1 MLAGVL
7 GTAFL
12 AACASTGQRV
22 VVPWRAGNATS
33 LQMGTV
39 EEHRAQAAHG
49 VLPITLYR
57 PTGAGPFPF
66 VVLLHGCGG
75 LKHDAIWTQWVQP
88 WAALFHDYGIGT
100 AVVDSFGPRG
110 VAHVCTGDVA
120 AWAVRRADVAYSSR
134 VWLAEHPDVDAVFE
148 GMWGRCPGCC
158 KSVAEQKHR
167 ANGFQHRLVQGLRAS
182 LTPVSSTRAVEGFFL
197 CPESRTG
204 ALTSTLCGAHH
215 ECAAGCFDHILWDD
229 MEFVNTPAPLYLHK
243 QPMEQPEVAPGEA
256 AAGSPSLRVRKIR
269 AVEGQAQLAP
279 MARQP
284 KGELVILPRTVVMR
298 AADTAVKLRI
308 TRQAFFDARHANAQQ
323 ADRRAITHITQ
334 MFAGGRRETFG
345 FIHDAQRDPPVPSDP
360 AWPSTVEAVRLFDTA
375 LHARRQQRQ
384 VLPEF
389 THGAADRWGRENRLG
404 TRSGS
409 LHVGIGGL
417 AWPPGVEQRF
427 GQLPVGMAA
436 A

>member
-1 MLAGVL
+1 MRFSRKSIAWSARPWALARALRFMLAGVL

-204 ALTSTLCGAHH
+204 ALTSTLCGFTPHFGDSLKRKRYPAH
-215 ECAAGCFDHILWDD
+215 
-229 MEFVNTPAPLYLHK
+229 
-243 QPMEQPEVAPGEA
+243 
-256 AAGSPSLRVRKIR
+256 
-269 AVEGQAQLAP
+269 
-279 MARQP
+279 
-284 KGELVILPRTVVMR
+284 
-298 AADTAVKLRI
+298 
-308 TRQAFFDARHANAQQ
+308 ARHTGEDKCCPHMKA
-323 ADRRAITHITQ
+323 
-334 MFAGGRRETFG
+334 
-345 FIHDAQRDPPVPSDP
+345 S
-360 AWPSTVEAVRLFDTA
+360 
-375 LHARRQQRQ
+375 HA
-384 VLPEF
+384 
-389 THGAADRWGRENRLG
+389 
-404 TRSGS
+404 
-409 LHVGIGGL
+409 
-417 AWPPGVEQRF
+417 
-427 GQLPVGMAA
+427 
-436 A
+436 

>member
-182 LTPVSSTRAVEGFFL
+182 LTPVTLVLPSETSAMGQAHRITSSAWKRMRGGIVRPRALAVLRLITSSNFVG
-197 CPESRTG
+197 CSTG
-204 ALTSTLCGAHH
+204 SL
-215 ECAAGCFDHILWDD
+215 AGL
-229 MEFVNTPAPLYLHK
+229 APL
-243 QPMEQPEVAPGEA
+243 
-256 AAGSPSLRVRKIR
+256 R
-269 AVEGQAQLAP
+269 
-279 MARQP
+279 
-284 KGELVILPRTVVMR
+284 IL
-298 AADTAVKLRI
+298 
-308 TRQAFFDARHANAQQ
+308 
-323 ADRRAITHITQ
+323 
-334 MFAGGRRETFG
+334 
-345 FIHDAQRDPPVPSDP
+345 
-360 AWPSTVEAVRLFDTA
+360 ST
-375 LHARRQQRQ
+375 
-384 VLPEF
+384 
-389 THGAADRWGRENRLG
+389 
-404 TRSGS
+404 
-409 LHVGIGGL
+409 
-417 AWPPGVEQRF
+417 
-427 GQLPVGMAA
+427 
-436 A
+436 